1 MRLATI
7 SSIIA
12 FFVVLCVSSLAL
24 AGKYLLVEEQ
34 LAKVYKD
41 LDPKSP
47 IIKQVKKGEYLDLI
61 YDGTS
66 WNKVVVD
73 GQEGWIERRAGKI
86 VDRQGGFPVAG
97 IIFFL
102 IVAGGAIGGTI
113 FYIQRNRTPAMVKVD
128 EF

>member
-47 IIKQVKKGEYLDLI
+47 IITGEKRRVSGPDL
-61 YDGTS
+61 
-66 WNKVVVD
+66 
-73 GQEGWIERRAGKI
+73 
-86 VDRQGGFPVAG
+86 
-97 IIFFL
+97 
-102 IVAGGAIGGTI
+102 
-113 FYIQRNRTPAMVKVD
+113 
-128 EF
+128 

>member
-12 FFVVLCVSSLAL
+12 FFMVLCVSSLAL

-86 VDRQGGFPVAG
+86 VDRQGGVPVAG

>member
-12 FFVVLCVSSLAL
+12 FFMVLCVSSLAL

-86 VDRQGGFPVAG
+86 VERQGGVPLAG

-102 IVAGGAIGGTI
+102 IVAGGAIGGSI
-113 FYIQRNRTPAMVKVD
+113 YYIQKNRTPAMVKVD